1 MVLSHLHSDLPPSEL
16 QEYHDRYLTNN
27 LRSHFSQ
34 LYTIEKRLTSLARW
48 ANSIPQV
55 FWIEQDGQ
63 LPIPSVHNIP
73 VPLLELRDLV
83 HQCVN
88 KAIDI
93 MEKELLFGGKLEDL
107 VPSTANRQFFAE
119 SPTFHEAGKNFID
132 MPANQSRFQPLQA
145 HILDQLTSNPHLRQS
160 FFYSVAGQ
168 QVVWK
173 PGAVAHYLQ
182 LHQEF
187 LRYLFP
193 PLYLLNP
200 ARRGTSWSH
209 LALANLVG
217 RPRGYWSLLDIGLLV
232 SQVDKTEHIHRGAQ
246 VDPVHIVL
254 QPLHGAIMALHAAV
268 VPFCRLLQ
276 QQLFHARPAIDLYNY
291 LFTDGQ
297 TRWDTKKFSKILLDF
312 TAPRFPPGLTISTM
326 RQLNIMIGCRFLS
339 KEFTLPSLKDTNE
352 SSVFDKSTGH
362 STATSLANYAVEQA
376 YAFTTID
383 ASLLQMHVRCS
394 AAYAAL
400 YDFTTPSVCHTL
412 LLSFLN

>member
-1 MVLSHLHSDLPPSEL
+1 M
-16 QEYHDRYLTNN
+16 
-27 LRSHFSQ
+27 
-34 LYTIEKRLTSLARW
+34 
-48 ANSIPQV
+48 
-55 FWIEQDGQ
+55 
-63 LPIPSVHNIP
+63 
-73 VPLLELRDLV
+73 
-83 HQCVN
+83 
-88 KAIDI
+88 
-93 MEKELLFGGKLEDL
+93 
-107 VPSTANRQFFAE
+107 PSTANRHFFVE
-119 SPTFHEAGKNFID
+119 SPTFHEPGKNFID
-132 MPANQSRFQPLQA
+132 LPANQLRFQPLRA
-145 HILDQLTSNPHLRQS
+145 HVLSQIVNEPHLRQM

-182 LHQEF
+182 SHQEF
-187 LRYLFP
+187 LRYLFL

-200 ARRGTSWSH
+200 ARCGTSWSH

-217 RPRGYWSLLDIGLLV
+217 RPRGYWSLLDVGLLV
-232 SQVDKTEHIHRGAQ
+232 SQADKMEHIHQGAQ
-246 VDPVHIVL
+246 VDPIHIVL

-276 QQLFHARPAIDLYNY
+276 QQLFHATPEIDIYNY

-312 TAPRFPPGLTISTM
+312 TAPRFSPGLTLSTM
-326 RQLNIMIGCRFLS
+326 RQLNIMIGRRFLS
-339 KEFTLPSLKDTNE
+339 KEFTLPSLKDANE

-383 ASLLQMHVRCS
+383 PSLLQMHVRCS

-400 YDFTTPSVCHTL
+400 YDFTTPSVSRSH
-412 LLSFLN
+412 LLSFIH